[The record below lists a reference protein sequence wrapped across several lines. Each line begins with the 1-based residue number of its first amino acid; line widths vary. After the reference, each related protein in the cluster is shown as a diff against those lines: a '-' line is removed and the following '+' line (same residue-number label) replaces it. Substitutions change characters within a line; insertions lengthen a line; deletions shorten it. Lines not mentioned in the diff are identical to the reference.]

1 MKCKNCGAEI
11 GNSKFCEYCGSQI
24 TVEMQKEQE
33 QLNKSGCPKCGS
45 SNIRF
50 VRETQG
56 ETRGKKETQIN
67 WVTTGICNDCG
78 HTWQTQDVPK
88 KRKTWLWVLGWIF
101 IFPLPLTII
110 LIRKKDMN
118 NILKY
123 ALIAI
128 AWIAYLAI
136 SISAGVNN
144 SDRDANTKAEAIPS
158 TTAVA
163 SSETESKETKSKIG
177 SETESFVNSINTKS
191 TIKLSFKGSFEPQDK
206 NSGHYRTEFR
216 LAAYNDAIG
225 NSYDYNGKTVDLIE
239 RKGVFDEK
247 PVLRLYANDI
257 SLDEC
262 CTIVESSVNFFDPE
276 LSQKDISEI
285 ITHLKEEKSV
295 NGYYKGNVSILYN
308 GDLMIKSAN
317 D

>member
-1 MKCKNCGAEI
+1 M
-11 GNSKFCEYCGSQI
+11 
-24 TVEMQKEQE
+24 
-33 QLNKSGCPKCGS
+33 
-45 SNIRF
+45 
-50 VRETQG
+50 
-56 ETRGKKETQIN
+56 
-67 WVTTGICNDCG
+67 
-78 HTWQTQDVPK
+78 
-88 KRKTWLWVLGWIF
+88 
-101 IFPLPLTII
+101 PLTII

-123 ALIAI
+123 FLIAI

-136 SISAGVNN
+136 FISAGVNN
-144 SDRDANTKAEAIPS
+144 SDRDANTKVEAIPS
-158 TTAVA
+158 TTAVE

-177 SETESFVNSINTKS
+177 SETESKETTSEIGSETESFVNYFNTKS
-191 TIKLSFKGSFEPQDK
+191 TKKLSLKGSFEPQDK

-247 PVLRLYANDI
+247 PVLRLYTNDI

-262 CTIVESSVNFFDPE
+262 CTIVESSVNFFDQE